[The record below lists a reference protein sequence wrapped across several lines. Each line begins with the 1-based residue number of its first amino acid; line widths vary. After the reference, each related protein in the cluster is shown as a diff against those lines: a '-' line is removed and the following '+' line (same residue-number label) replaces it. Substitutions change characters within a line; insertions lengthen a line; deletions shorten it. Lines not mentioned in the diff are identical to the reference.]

1 MRYIRDETGWG
12 NPLKPECEIEELTV
26 MEMKELHDGSISAS
40 FEYLF
45 NEDGLSKNDR
55 SHILV
60 GSVLIGPYGRLIEK
74 QLKETHRG
82 VAAKRDF
89 QPTFF

>member
-1 MRYIRDETGWG
+1 
-12 NPLKPECEIEELTV
+12 

-55 SHILV
+55 THLIV
-60 GSVLIGPYGRLIEK
+60 GSVLISPYGRLIEK

-82 VAAKRDF
+82 VSATRDF
-89 QPTFF
+89 RRSY

>member
-1 MRYIRDETGWG
+1 
-12 NPLKPECEIEELTV
+12 

-55 SHILV
+55 SHLIV
-60 GSVLIGPYGRLIEK
+60 GSVLISPYGHLIEK

-82 VAAKRDF
+82 VSATRDF
-89 QPTFF
+89 RASY